1 MFKLSDSPYLV
12 MASFGVVILALI
24 CVRRLLCGAVRQ
36 QEILI
41 GNAQARG
48 KRAEQ
53 EDSFATVTNT
63 QGILAV
69 LADGMG
75 GYAEGKCASRIVA
88 GTFVEQFSSGGID
101 SIPQFFQKTS
111 VLCNQKIMEIG
122 KTLKSG
128 STLAAAVITEGQ
140 LYWVAVGDSAVI
152 MYRGGELRNLNKKHI
167 FQTMLEAQ
175 YQSGKITKDEMLRS
189 PKRKRLTSFLGH
201 DGFRE
206 IALNGQAIKLFP
218 GDKIILCS
226 DGVYNSLSELELEKI
241 LVLNLEPQAAAEKI
255 INKITAKNYVNQDNA
270 TIIILAI
277 R

>member
-1 MFKLSDSPYLV
+1 MIRQLSDNPYLV
-12 MASFGVVILALI
+12 MASFGVVLLVLVHI
-24 CVRRLLCGAVRQ
+24 RRLLSSAAHQ

-41 GNAQARG
+41 GNAQAKG

-63 QGILAV
+63 QGTLAV

-75 GYAEGKCASRIVA
+75 GYAEGKCASRIVTR
-88 GTFVEQFSSGGID
+88 TFVEQFSLGEID
-101 SIPQFFQKTS
+101 SIPQLFQRTS
-111 VLCNQKIMEIG
+111 LLCNQKIMEIG
-122 KTLKSG
+122 KALKSG
-128 STLAAAVITEGQ
+128 STLAAVVIATGQ

-167 FQTMLEAQ
+167 FQTMLEEQ

-189 PKRKRLTSFLGH
+189 PKRKRLTSFLGN

-206 IALNGQAIKLFP
+206 IALNRQAIKLFP

-226 DGVYNSLSELELEKI
+226 DGVYNSLTELELEKI
-241 LVLNLEPQAAAEKI
+241 LVLNLGPQAAAEKI
-255 INKITAKNYVNQDNA
+255 VNKIIAKNYANQDNA

-277 R
+277 